1 MTNSKKTLILA
12 QVFISLMM
20 AFLMS
25 GIMSVIALGPTNL
38 WLRVWPQQFLL
49 AWPIAFC
56 LSLVVSRLGF
66 AFSARLTRG

>member
-25 GIMSVIALGPTNL
+25 GIMSMIALGPTHL
-38 WLRVWPQQFLL
+38 WLWAWPWQFIL

-66 AFSARLTRG
+66 ALSVRLTRG